1 MCVATAADYVSL
13 FGRCDSC
20 VSTRSGSLR
29 FSLGLLL
36 SLGLSLGFSSGILR
50 VVAVIG
56 ALVALFVR
64 VCVSTRSCVSCFGNV
79 CVVNRDTHVM

>member
-1 MCVATAADYVSL
+1 MCVAAAADSL
-13 FGRCDSC
+13 W
-20 VSTRSGSLR
+20 L
-29 FSLGLLL
+29 SLGLLP
-36 SLGLSLGFSSGILR
+36 SLGFSSGILR

-56 ALVALFVR
+56 TLVALFVC